1 MGKQSLLVVAG
12 FIGMASIQA
21 QAQPSR
27 ALLIQFAPSVVKIEA
42 VDPDGRYQ
50 LGSGVIVAPGKVV
63 TNCHVTRKAAMVA
76 VLKHGLRLRASG
88 QDPDAAHD
96 LCLLRVPALE
106 GEPVPMA
113 PASSLKAGDAVIAL
127 GYTGG
132 LGIQLSDGIVI
143 AKHRWSG
150 SDVIQSTNWFT
161 SGASGGALF
170 NAQGKLVG
178 ILTFRLRGGETHYFS
193 APADWLT
200 ARLANDRRME
210 PVQPFSGMTFWEQSG
225 EAQPFF
231 LKAASL
237 EQNRQWQELSELAQ
251 RWVAATPSDAEAF
264 YTQGVAFDGLGLTDD
279 SIRAL
284 KRCTEIDPTY
294 SRGWTRL
301 AHVYRRQGRV
311 QDERVALAALA
322 TLDPDMAEQLSKEM
336 EKP

>member
-1 MGKQSLLVVAG
+1 MGKRSQLIIAG
-12 FIGMASIQA
+12 FIGMTSVQA
-21 QAQPSR
+21 HAQTSR

-42 VDPDGRYQ
+42 VDRDGRYQ

-88 QDPDAAHD
+88 QDTDAAHD

-106 GEPVPMA
+106 GEPVPIA
-113 PASSLKAGDAVIAL
+113 PASSLKAGDTVTAL

-132 LGIQLSDGIVI
+132 LGIQLSDGVVI

-200 ARLANDRRME
+200 TRLAQDRRMA
-210 PVQPFSGMTFWEQSG
+210 PVEPFSGLTFWEESG

-231 LKAASL
+231 LRAASL
-237 EQNRQWQELSELAQ
+237 EQNRQWQELSDLAQ
-251 RWVAATPSDAEAF
+251 RWVAASPSDAEAF

-284 KRCTEIDPTY
+284 KRCTEIDPAY
-294 SRGWTRL
+294 SRGWSRL
-301 AHVYRRQGRV
+301 AQAYRRQGRA

-322 TLDPDMAEQLSKEM
+322 SVDPELAAQVSNEL